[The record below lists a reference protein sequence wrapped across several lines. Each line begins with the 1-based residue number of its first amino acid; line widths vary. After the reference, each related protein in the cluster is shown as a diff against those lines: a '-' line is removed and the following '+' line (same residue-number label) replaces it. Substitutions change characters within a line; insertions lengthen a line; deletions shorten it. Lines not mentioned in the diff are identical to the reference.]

1 MSKKKQDSKRYRALQ
16 LKIAKIYQ
24 KITNKKEDTLHKII
38 STLVHENKVI
48 CVEDLSVKR
57 MMAKNKNKRKN
68 KSKENKSSKNYLSK
82 SISRMSW
89 STFTKFLEDKC
100 KLTGRTFQKIGKF
113 YPSSQICSCCG
124 YQNKKIKSLS
134 IREWICPE
142 CKTNHDRDV
151 NAAKNVLNEGL
162 SLLEKSA

>member
-1 MSKKKQDSKRYRALQ
+1 
-16 LKIAKIYQ
+16 
-24 KITNKKEDTLHKII
+24 
-38 STLVHENKVI
+38 
-48 CVEDLSVKR
+48 

-89 STFTKFLEDKC
+89 STFTKFLENKC
-100 KLTGRTFQKIGKF
+100 KLTGRTFKKIGKF
-113 YPSSQICSCCG
+113 YPSSQMCSCCG

-134 IREWICPE
+134 IREWVCPE
-142 CKTNHDRDV
+142 CETFHDRDI

>member
-1 MSKKKQDSKRYRALQ
+1 
-16 LKIAKIYQ
+16 
-24 KITNKKEDTLHKII
+24 
-38 STLVHENKVI
+38 
-48 CVEDLSVKR
+48 

-68 KSKENKSSKNYLSK
+68 KSKENVSSKNYLSK
-82 SISRMSW
+82 SIGRMSW
-89 STFTKFLEDKC
+89 SIFTKFLEDKC

-124 YQNKKIKSLS
+124 YQNKKIKNLS

-142 CKTNHDRDV
+142 CGAFHDRDV